1 MHFDDLDT
9 RLRVYETSHDQ
20 FVPSDVF
27 VVARLDGRGFT
38 RLTKEVLRLE
48 APFDLRFHEAMA
60 AVVEHLMGAGIKV
73 LYGYTQ
79 SDEISLLFDPAE
91 RAFAKVRKYLS
102 ILAGEA
108 SGHLSLA
115 LGRVAVFDARLS
127 LLPSVDLVGDYFR
140 WRQEDA
146 RRNSLSAYGYWEQRK
161 RGVSVTEA
169 TGRLEGMS
177 IPDKL
182 VFVAGFGIDFET
194 LPAWQKLGVGVLWET
209 YQKEGRDPRTGATV
223 MASRRRLRREM
234 ELPGGEAYGNFV
246 WGLLPAALPNDD
258 RSNTPPS
265 AFRGQ
270 PPAL

>member
-1 MHFDDLDT
+1 MNFDDLDA
-9 RLRVYETSHDQ
+9 RLRVYETAHDQ
-20 FVPSDVF
+20 LVPPDVF

-60 AVVEHLMGAGIKV
+60 GVVEHLMGVGFKA

-91 RAFAKVRKYLS
+91 SAFGGKVRKYLS

-115 LGRVAVFDARLS
+115 LGQAAAFDARLS
-127 LLPSVDLVGDYFR
+127 LLPSVALMVDYFR
-140 WRQEDA
+140 WRQEDS
-146 RRNSLSAYGYWEQRK
+146 RRNALGAYAYWEQRK
-161 RGVSVTEA
+161 RGIPAAEA
-169 TGRLEGMS
+169 TRRLDGMS

-182 VFVAGFGIDFET
+182 AFVADFGIDFEA
-194 LPAWQKLGVGVLWET
+194 LPAWQRLGIGVVWET
-209 YQKEGRDPRTGATV
+209 YLKDGRNPRTGETV

-234 ELPGGEAYGNFV
+234 GLPGGEEYGRFIR
-246 WGLLPAALPNDD
+246 ALTE
-258 RSNTPPS
+258 R
-265 AFRGQ
+265 
-270 PPAL
+270 